1 MSYVHLWLDVVAGLK
16 KEGWKDAGGNY
27 SSFRIM
33 EKEGHTIKIFL
44 RDYKKLNEFDNNY
57 VVVRYS

>member
-1 MSYVHLWLDVVAGLK
+1 MTYTHLWLDVVAGLK
-16 KEGWKDAGGNY
+16 KEGWKDVGGNL
-27 SSFRIM
+27 SSYRIM
-33 EKEGHTIKIFL
+33 EKEGQTIKIFL